1 MYKKKKKKENFY
13 NNFKKYKKIF
23 HQLFNNISRYEND
36 KYINKSY
43 GGEKKRK
50 EKTER
55 RIFTIT
61 GRRDYPQK
69 PRFYEKEVRLL
80 PSILLLLLCPSGK
93 KRRGSLELWRIQSP
107 VEWWGDR
114 FKRVLIG
121 YIGRPRELSRSTK
134 VHRCGRNIKARPQ
147 REKGFR
153 AMLFLTCG
161 CRPTI
166 LRIRCLYLYRLC
178 TVRATWQSRRE
189 MSSRLFIFVSSL
201 GGEKR
206 VEFALVCLEEI
217 IDHLLFPFLE

>member
-1 MYKKKKKKENFY
+1 MKNICNVNATKEKTFRFFIRNGISNKWNRAINIECIKKKKKENFY

-93 KRRGSLELWRIQSP
+93 KRRGSLELWRIQSL

-134 VHRCGRNIKARPQ
+134 VHRWTQ
-147 REKGFR
+147 
-153 AMLFLTCG
+153 
-161 CRPTI
+161 
-166 LRIRCLYLYRLC
+166 Y
-178 TVRATWQSRRE
+178 
-189 MSSRLFIFVSSL
+189 
-201 GGEKR
+201 
-206 VEFALVCLEEI
+206 
-217 IDHLLFPFLE
+217 